1 MQVFQST
8 ILVVNKCPFYNS
20 KVAAGFPSPA
30 DDHMDRKLDLN
41 EHLID
46 SPSSTFFI
54 RATGESMSGAG
65 IHDGSLLIV
74 DKAAEPR
81 HNKIVIAV
89 IDGEFTIKRLKV
101 TKNGFLLVP
110 ENPNYQPIKL
120 NENSSIWG
128 VVTSIIN
135 QV

>member
-8 ILVVNKCPFYNS
+8 ILVVNKCPFYDF

-54 RATGESMSGAG
+54 RATGDSMIGAG
-65 IHDGSLLIV
+65 ISEGSLLIV
-74 DKAAEPR
+74 DKAVEPK

-89 IDGEFTIKRLKV
+89 IDGEFTVKRLKV
-101 TKNGFLLVP
+101 TKSGFLLAP
-110 ENPNYQPIKL
+110 ENPDYPTI
-120 NENSSIWG
+120 
-128 VVTSIIN
+128 
-135 QV
+135 